1 MKRSVYNRVVEEIAH
16 MEFDFRPCVR
26 RLVELFPEETEAV
39 LRSVAAQQWQ
49 KQIKKFNAKMRSPQ
63 LKEKLYDDFRRA
75 RNEDVKR
82 VGSYSAIC
90 EVAKKQRFSPVLL
103 SRIIL
108 EEYWKRESDLE
119 KTRQEISEFMR
130 CPSKIPDK
138 FLAAEVHFCRLRDDQ
153 YGHYSESIKFW
164 VGEEHEIKIKAK
176 CQEMG
181 LSFRDENALRAQ
193 GYDKTPDILL
203 DVPIAVNGRAVNWIE
218 SKALFG
224 DDEAHTSYL
233 RDQLNS
239 YWNRFGPGLVI
250 YWFGFIDDLASQKYG
265 GIMLAD
271 RFPDDF
277 VRYDPEHGNGNSDAE
292 WGIDGEMPEDY
303 NEYLAGVRAKES
315 IYDAEKAMSGLK
327 LEQQ

>member
-1 MKRSVYNRVVEEIAH
+1 MKRSVYNRVVEEIAQ

-90 EVAKKQRFSPVLL
+90 EMAKKQRFSPVLL

-164 VGEEHEIKIKAK
+164 VGEEHEIKIRAK

-265 GIMLAD
+265 GIMLTD

>member
-1 MKRSVYNRVVEEIAH
+1 MKRSVYNRVVEEIAQ

-90 EVAKKQRFSPVLL
+90 EMAKKQRFSPVLL

-233 RDQLNS
+233 RDQ
-239 YWNRFGPGLVI
+239 V
-250 YWFGFIDDLASQKYG
+250 
-265 GIMLAD
+265 
-271 RFPDDF
+271 
-277 VRYDPEHGNGNSDAE
+277 
-292 WGIDGEMPEDY
+292 
-303 NEYLAGVRAKES
+303 
-315 IYDAEKAMSGLK
+315 
-327 LEQQ
+327 

>member
-1 MKRSVYNRVVEEIAH
+1 MKRSVYNRVVEEIAR

-90 EVAKKQRFSPVLL
+90 EMAKKQRFSPVLL

-265 GIMLAD
+265 GIMLTD

-303 NEYLAGVRAKES
+303 NEYLAGVRAKKS
-315 IYDAEKAMSGLK
+315 VYDAEKAMSGLK